1 MNVHAIQPRAERA
14 RSPSAGDRDLTRV
27 LGLLEANR
35 TRGLTIAALRER
47 GIETPAIRVYE
58 LQVAGYEIERVP
70 CERPDG
76 HTTLGYRLRAAPVP
90 TIDQSAQLKEVD
102 SDEIPR

>member
-1 MNVHAIQPRAERA
+1 MSVHAVQPRAERA
-14 RSPSAGDRDLTRV
+14 RPPSARDRDLTRV
-27 LGLLEANR
+27 LALLEANR

-47 GIETPAIRVYE
+47 GIKTPAISVYE
-58 LQVAGYEIERVP
+58 LQLAGYEIERVP

-76 HTTLGYRLRAAPVP
+76 RTTLGHRLRAAPVP
-90 TIDQSAQLKEVD
+90 TIDQSVHLKEVD